1 MRSQNSRMARSCAG
15 KSTCVST
22 LSKAIESTS
31 RPGEENHILSEGRE
45 FRQMSERGSLLRRQ
59 SLISGVGREMALQE
73 CARFERRRNLD
84 LGRESAEVLS
94 VRDGYAAWAA
104 CYEDDGNPL
113 IPLE

>member
-22 LSKAIESTS
+22 LSKGIEATS
-31 RPGEENHILSEGRE
+31 RRGEENHILSEGRE
-45 FRQMSERGSLLRRQ
+45 FRQMSEHGRLLLTPAADFR
-59 SLISGVGREMALQE
+59 LGREMALQE

-94 VRDGYAAWAA
+94 VRDGYAA
-104 CYEDDGNPL
+104 
-113 IPLE
+113 